1 MGHKSSFKERLVRV
15 ACDVSNRLRNVE
27 EIDAADVQ
35 KNPERYVLIDVRP
48 DEERSVSMISGAVT
62 SDQFESSPD
71 TGQGRI
77 PVVYCTAGYRS
88 GVYAQQANR
97 KSNLTDA
104 TDDSAESRQILN
116 LRGGILSWCQ
126 QGLPLQ
132 TPDGQPTQRVHI
144 HGKAW
149 NLLPEGYEAVW

>member
-27 EIDAADVQ
+27 EISAADVQ
-35 KNPERYVLIDVRP
+35 KAADRYILIDVRP

-71 TGQGRI
+71 TAQGRI

-97 KSNLTDA
+97 NSQPTEGA
-104 TDDSAESRQILN
+104 ADSAENPKILN

-126 QGLPLQ
+126 EGLPLQ
-132 TPDGQPTQRVHI
+132 TPDGQPTQKVHI